1 MNRIQ
6 NYTLDTGGAPNTLQE
21 AQVLALSQADCED
34 VYSGTP
40 YDIYDD
46 MICVGH
52 DNDVYTGACYVSL
65 KLSTFHYFYSSE
77 SRLSTNI

>member
-1 MNRIQ
+1 M
-6 NYTLDTGGAPNTLQE
+6 QE

-34 VYSGTP
+34 VYDGTG

-52 DNDVYTGACYVSL
+52 DNDVYTGACYVSIQFIS
-65 KLSTFHYFYSSE
+65 LSIIF
-77 SRLSTNI
+77 STIAKDQ

>member
-1 MNRIQ
+1 MILLKTDRGKI
-6 NYTLDTGGAPNTLQE
+6 TVIFLDTGGSPDRLQE

-34 VYSGTP
+34 FYAGTG

-52 DNDVYTGACYVSL
+52 DNDIYTGACYVSL
-65 KLSTFHYFYSSE
+65 
-77 SRLSTNI
+77 